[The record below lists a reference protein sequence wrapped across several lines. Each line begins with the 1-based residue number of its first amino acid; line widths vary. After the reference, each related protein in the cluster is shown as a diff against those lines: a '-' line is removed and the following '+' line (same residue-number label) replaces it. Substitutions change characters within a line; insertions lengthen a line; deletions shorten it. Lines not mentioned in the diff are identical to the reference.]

1 MLIKFPRLII
11 FIISLLNIEA
21 TISSDIAFEQKLLVL
36 AGEEYLLEI
45 ARSATQR
52 NHGLMFRDRLEERR
66 GMLFIYPRPG
76 NHRIWMKNTL
86 IPLTVVWVDEAN
98 RILGVQKLPPC
109 ADDPCPSYGV
119 SEPSKYILE
128 LSIGEH
134 RLEPGLSSLS
144 NIDAFRVPLKLFH
157 SKACHRG
164 KCIRTILYSAP

>member
-1 MLIKFPRLII
+1 LIYWVIIGQEITGIIVSFEFMLIRIPRLII
-11 FIISLLNIEA
+11 FIISLLNIEV

-52 NHGLMFRDRLEERR
+52 NHGLMFRDRLEKRR

-98 RILGVQKLPPC
+98 KVIGVQKLHPC
-109 ADDPCPSYGV
+109 ANDPCPSYGV

-128 LSIGEH
+128 LSSGEH
-134 RLEPGLSSLS
+134 HLEPGLRISGL
-144 NIDAFRVPLKLFH
+144 DQLK
-157 SKACHRG
+157 
-164 KCIRTILYSAP
+164 